1 MKKTFLLA
9 AFLFFVHLNSSAQKN
24 KEFTPA
30 NFPDNKKE
38 LKEALEQIRTGDEAY
53 FALAYSEALT
63 YYLTANKFNP
73 DNADLNLRIGNCY
86 INSPEKKKAIEHIEK
101 AIKLKPDVDIDAHYF
116 LGKAYHL
123 NYEWDK
129 AIQEYS
135 RCLGKKS
142 EVNDAEI
149 ATAQRKIQ
157 ECKNGKELMQTPVKV
172 TIDNLGTAIN
182 TKYKEYVPVISADE
196 SDLYF
201 TSRRPGS
208 TGSEGAVG
216 EEDYYEDV
224 YFSEMK
230 NGKWTTAKN
239 LGTPLNSVN
248 HDATVNLSVDGQ
260 RIFFY
265 RDASAVNADISEA
278 RLTGR
283 KWSEPKKLNSNINT
297 KYQET
302 SAAFSPDEKL
312 IYFVSNKPGGHGG
325 KDIYVSR
332 QTALG
337 DWGKAENLG
346 PPVNTDMDE
355 DAVFMHPDGKTLYFC
370 SNGHKTMGGF
380 DVFKTIIENGKW
392 SEPLNIG
399 YPINTPD
406 NDVSYVLSASGK
418 HGYYAS
424 AREGSFGERDIF
436 MISFLEDTIKKEEP
450 QLTLLSGI
458 VTDETTGQPIE
469 AQVEVIDN
477 VLNLSVAK
485 FMSNKETGKY
495 LVSLPSGKNYGI
507 VVRSEGR
514 LFHSENIDIPL
525 AKGYAE
531 ITKPIRLL
539 KPEVGKKI
547 ILNNIFYDFDKAN
560 LRMESISELT
570 RVLEVLNE
578 MPALKIEVSSHTDS
592 RGSDEYNLKLSQSR
606 AQSVVDYII
615 SKGISQSRVSAKG
628 YGKAQPVAT
637 NETEEGR
644 QQNRRTEFRILSK

>member
-1 MKKTFLLA
+1 MKRKLFLQVI
-9 AFLFFVHLNSSAQKN
+9 LFFISTSAFSQSV
-24 KEFTPA
+24 EFEPD
-30 NFPDNKKE
+30 NFPNDKKG
-38 LKEALEQIRTGDEAY
+38 LKEAVSNLRNGDEAY

-63 YYLTANKFNP
+63 YFLAANKFNP
-73 DNADLNLRIGNCY
+73 NNAELNLKIGNCY
-86 INSPEKKKAIEHIEK
+86 INSTDKKKAIEHIQK
-101 AIKLKPDVDIDAHYF
+101 AIKLKPDVDIDAHYL

-129 AIQEYS
+129 AIEEYS

-142 EVNDAEI
+142 ETNDAEV
-149 ATAQRKIQ
+149 ATAQRRIQ
-157 ECKNGKELMQTPVKV
+157 ECNNGKELMKNPVKV
-172 TIDNLGTAIN
+172 NIDNLGTAIN
-182 TKYKEYVPVISADE
+182 TQYKEYVPVISADE
-196 SDLYF
+196 TDLYF

-208 TGSEGAVG
+208 TGSENAIGV
-216 EEDYYEDV
+216 EDYFEDI

-230 NGKWTTAKN
+230 NGKWTQAKN
-239 LGTPLNSVN
+239 IGPPVNSDR

-260 RIFFY
+260 RLFIY
-265 RDASAVNADISEA
+265 RDANAVDADISEV
-278 RLTGR
+278 RLRG
-283 KWSEPKKLNSNINT
+283 KQWSEPKKLNNNINT
-297 KYQET
+297 KFQET
-302 SAAFSPDEKL
+302 SASFSPDEKV
-312 IYFVSNKPGGHGG
+312 IYFVSNKPGGYGG
-325 KDIYVSR
+325 KDIYLSR
-332 QTALG
+332 LTPAG

-346 PPVNTDMDE
+346 PPVNTEMDE
-355 DAVFMHPDGKTLYFC
+355 DAVFMHPDGKTIYFC

-380 DVFKTIIENGKW
+380 DIFKTVSENGKW
-392 SEPLNIG
+392 SEPVNIG

-436 MISFLEDTIKKEEP
+436 MISFLEDTAKKEEP
-450 QLTLLSGI
+450 QLTLLSGT
-458 VTDETTGQPIE
+458 VTDEGGLPLE
-469 AQVEVIDN
+469 ANVEVIDN

-495 LVSLPSGKNYGI
+495 LVSLPSGRNYGI

-525 AKGYAE
+525 SKGYAE
-531 ITKPIRLL
+531 VTKPITLQ

-547 ILNNIFYDFDKAN
+547 ILKNIFYDFDKAN
-560 LRMESISELT
+560 LRMESMSELA

-592 RGSDEYNLKLSQSR
+592 KGSDEYNNKLSQSR
-606 AQSVVDYII
+606 AQAVVDYLL
-615 SKGISQSRVSAKG
+615 SKGIKTDRVVAKG

-644 QQNRRTEFRILSK
+644 QLNRRTEFRILSR

>member
-1 MKKTFLLA
+1 MKKISSLLLLLA
-9 AFLFFVHLNSSAQKN
+9 TLTASAQN
-24 KEFTPA
+24 KEFIPA

-53 FALAYSEALT
+53 FVLAYTEALG
-63 YYLTANKFNP
+63 YYLAANKFNP
-73 DNADLNLRIGNCY
+73 NNAELNLRIGICY
-86 INSPEKKKAIEHIEK
+86 TNSTEKKKAIEHIEK

-116 LGKAYHL
+116 LGKAYHM

-129 AIQEYS
+129 AIAEYS

-142 EVNDAEI
+142 DVNDAEI

-157 ECKNGKELMQTPVKV
+157 ECKNGKELMKTPVKV

-216 EEDYYEDV
+216 EEDYYEDI

-380 DVFKTIIENGKW
+380 DIFKTILENGKW

-436 MISFLEDTIKKEEP
+436 MISFLEDTVKKAEP

-458 VTDETTGQPIE
+458 VTDETTGLPIE

-560 LRMESISELT
+560 LRMESMSELT

-592 RGSDEYNLKLSQSR
+592 RGSDDYNLKLSQSR
-606 AQSVVDYII
+606 AQSVVDYLI